1 MTNPRPITRAMVAWI
16 LASAITLTCC
26 SSPSSPAQSP
36 QPAEQDPATQA
47 APESQTAPETQ
58 TTPAGQVTVSY
69 LGPEGTYTQEA
80 CELFFDGQGT
90 YLPQADVAASVQ
102 AVVDGTSTY
111 AVIPQ
116 ENTIGG
122 PVAEYLDEV
131 ISHDDVSVV
140 GEVELPISQNLLAK
154 PGTALDGIKT
164 VYSHKQGLAQGKA
177 WLQDNL
183 PNAELVEVSS
193 TAEGAR
199 MAAEAEAGDCAAI
212 GSSAAA
218 GVYGLEV
225 VAADIQMSDT
235 NKTRFYVLSTQEPA
249 QEASD
254 RMVLVATGAANDLPA
269 LLAKAQEQGLTII
282 GVHDRPEKTELG
294 RYHYLIEC
302 AGGGYE
308 QFAALQKDCPLTLR
322 YLGSFAVRT
331 PQESAE
337 ELAEAA

>member
-1 MTNPRPITRAMVAWI
+1 MTNPRTISRAMVAWI
-16 LASAITLTCC
+16 LASAIMLTCC
-26 SSPSSPAQSP
+26 SSPNSPAQSP
-36 QPAEQDPATQA
+36 QPAEQETATQA
-47 APESQTAPETQ
+47 APEAQAAPADQ
-58 TTPAGQVTVSY
+58 ITVSY

-102 AVVDGTSTY
+102 AVVDGTSAY

-131 ISHDDVSVV
+131 ISHEGVSVV

-199 MAAEAEAGDCAAI
+199 MAADAQAGDCAAI

-235 NKTRFYVLSTQEPA
+235 NKTRFYVLSTKEPA

-254 RMVLVATGAANDLPA
+254 RMAFVATGAANDLPA

-308 QFAALQKDCPLTLR
+308 QFSALEKACPLTLR

-331 PQESAE
+331 PQEGAG